1 MADGGLSLLI
11 ISSLVSAG
19 GGLIA
24 QKSAENAAKA
34 QSDYQKNLLA
44 RKEGNSREALKENT
58 KRDLRNKSRQ
68 LAQIRLAQ
76 AGSGVNTTTGTPL
89 AVFGEMENAID
100 DRINEGT
107 NLALDAIG
115 DLKQEQENLRYGD
128 KQRKAAGKIDRMSLG
143 IKAATSFSGGLSD
156 VNDRYG
162 SNPFGLFK

>member
-44 RKEGNSREALKENT
+44 RREGNSREALKENT

-89 AVFGEMENAID
+89 AVFGDMENAID
-100 DRINEGT
+100 ERTNEST
-107 NLALDAIG
+107 SLALDAIG
-115 DLKQEQENLRYGD
+115 NLKQEQENLRYGD

-143 IKAATSFSGGLSD
+143 IKAATGFAGGLSG